1 MGDGKKFVAVF
12 VADVEHRISR
22 EIMLVSVPPIVKRI
36 LDEKQVAY
44 TLLPHSFEPSAI
56 QVAQSSG
63 IDSRKVVQ
71 ATVLRDEVTMLMAI
85 YPANGELDLDELN
98 TQLGRSFSKLNA
110 YQVREVFP
118 NCEEGICAP
127 IAGAYKLNAIVD
139 KSLSSVD
146 PVYMVL
152 DSEHLCQIS
161 SADFFDLQG
170 GIVMNKL
177 SIVKDDS
184 SRVSHIEM
192 PKEDVESRRNMI
204 QKRLKNIKDLPAM
217 PKVAHEVLLL
227 SADPYANATDL
238 GGVIEQDP
246 SLSAQLIR
254 YSRSPFYGYKGEVES
269 IQDAISRVLGFDM
282 VLDLAM
288 GVSVGRAF
296 RNPVDGPLGLNAF
309 WKHST
314 YCAALVQQLGKS
326 VDSAYRP
333 RPGMAYLAG
342 LLHNFGILL
351 LGHLFPNEFALLNQA
366 VQRNPKAPLAALE
379 SGTLGIT
386 HMELGAWLMEA
397 WDMPGELITAIKEHH
412 NDKYYDVHAVY
423 ANLVLI
429 ANRMLATIEFGD
441 EINSKLPGAV
451 IRNLGLTEEQVMEI
465 FEDVMDK
472 RESLDYMAVQM
483 VA

>member
-1 MGDGKKFVAVF
+1 
-12 VADVEHRISR
+12 
-22 EIMLVSVPPIVKRI
+22 
-36 LDEKQVAY
+36 
-44 TLLPHSFEPSAI
+44 
-56 QVAQSSG
+56 
-63 IDSRKVVQ
+63 
-71 ATVLRDEVTMLMAI
+71 MLMAI
-85 YPANGELDLDELN
+85 YPAAGELDLDGLN
-98 TQLGRSFSKLNA
+98 AQLGRSFSRLNA
-110 YQVREVFP
+110 YQVREKFP
-118 NCEEGICAP
+118 NCEEGACAP
-127 IAGAYKLNAIVD
+127 IAGIYKLNAVVD
-139 KSLSSVD
+139 ESLSSID

-152 DSEHLCQIS
+152 DSEHLCQVS
-161 SADFFDLQG
+161 SADFFNLQG
-170 GIVMNKL
+170 GAVMNKL
-177 SIVKDDS
+177 SIVKGDLTKDS
-184 SRVSHIEM
+184 QIEM
-192 PKEDVESRRNMI
+192 PKEDVESRRNII
-204 QKRLKNIKDLPAM
+204 QKRLKNVKDLPTM

-238 GGVIEQDP
+238 GGIIEQDP

-288 GVSVGRAF
+288 GVSVGKAF
-296 RNPVDGPLGLNAF
+296 RNPAEGPLGLNAF
-309 WKHST
+309 WKHAT

-342 LLHNFGILL
+342 LLHNFGFLL

-366 VQRNPKAPLAALE
+366 VQRNPKAPLVALE
-379 SGTLGIT
+379 SGTLGVT

-412 NDKYYDVHAVY
+412 NDKYYEVHAVY

-429 ANRMLATIEFGD
+429 ANRMLASIGSGD
-441 EINSKLPGAV
+441 EVSSTLPGAV
-451 IRNLGLTEEQVMEI
+451 IRNLGLTEEQVIEI
-465 FEDVMDK
+465 FEDVMAK